1 MTYFLQIKIED
12 HIPGKKDL
20 IKFSGSMQIMAQIFP
35 FKAQIPGIAI
45 LKLFALTI
53 QLFQPSTI
61 KSTTIWKHITAFTMF
76 WLALQN
82 NKNKLECVQ
91 IQSRA

>member
-1 MTYFLQIKIED
+1 MIDCLYLFLLQRKDYTTWIKDQIS
-12 HIPGKKDL
+12 GKKDD
-20 IKFSGSMQIMAQIFP
+20 IKFSGSMQIMAQIFS

-61 KSTTIWKHITAFTMF
+61 KSTTIWKTYYSFYNVLVGVAE
-76 WLALQN
+76 Q
-82 NKNKLECVQ
+82 
-91 IQSRA
+91 